1 MLIDVI
7 KAGTVVTIKLVTG
20 EEVLAQ
26 YQDETNEFINISKPM
41 QISMNQQGIGLLPLL
56 FSVDQESSIKI
67 RQSSVI
73 SITPSHKDFANQ
85 YLSATTGIA
94 ING

>member
-7 KAGTVVTIKLVTG
+7 KEGTVITIKLVTG

-26 YQDETNEFINISKPM
+26 YRDETNEVINVVKPM

-56 FSVDQESSIKI
+56 FSVDQTSTIKI
-67 RQSSVI
+67 KKTSVI
-73 SITPSHKDFANQ
+73 SITQSHKDFANQ
-85 YLSATTGIA
+85 YLSATTGLA